1 MVKKYIFTL
10 LIGVL
15 VISLIGCGK
24 NTKKD
29 ASTNEIQQIVVD
41 NNAVNATTNNVSN
54 SSDTDEN
61 TEEMDGLDFISD
73 LDVER
78 ELFDVKFTV
87 PKDYVEGKT
96 QESLDAAAKEG
107 DFKSATLNPDGSVT
121 YEMSKKQHKKMMDE
135 MAANIDTELNKMCGS
150 EEYPD
155 FVSITASENYTN
167 FKVVSKSNELGL
179 DESFSVL
186 GFYMFGDMYNI
197 FNGSEVDNIHVD
209 FIYEATGEVFNSADS
224 KDMADN

>member
-1 MVKKYIFTL
+1 
-10 LIGVL
+10 
-15 VISLIGCGK
+15 
-24 NTKKD
+24 
-29 ASTNEIQQIVVD
+29 
-41 NNAVNATTNNVSN
+41 
-54 SSDTDEN
+54 
-61 TEEMDGLDFISD
+61 
-73 LDVER
+73 
-78 ELFDVKFTV
+78 
-87 PKDYVEGKT
+87 
-96 QESLDAAAKEG
+96 
-107 DFKSATLNPDGSVT
+107 
-121 YEMSKKQHKKMMDE
+121 MMDE

-186 GFYMFGDMYNI
+186 GFYMFGGMYNI